1 MDADDASFAE
11 MPRPLTDPDADPLA
25 LDEETVERLLTGD
38 LPPSEVP
45 PGYARVAA
53 LLAAT
58 TAEPTPEELARHSE
72 VLAELRAVTRP
83 RRAGAH
89 TPRVARSPRR
99 RRWAALAAVALV
111 GALVTGGVAVAA
123 AGNLPAPMRNVARSI
138 LGAAGGDPGLA
149 TPARSDPQ
157 AAPEAS
163 STVPAGTAAGP
174 KGPLPTGSTAPGSGP
189 KRAGPVAVPDKEK
202 LCKAYLASQDKE
214 RGKQMEV
221 AAFERL
227 AEAAGGET
235 RIPAYCSGTQAD
247 DRKSKDEKQQPPG
260 GQEQGQDRPPPSNGG
275 GQGQGQPP
283 RTQSSSR

>member
-1 MDADDASFAE
+1 MDADDPSFAD
-11 MPRPLTDPDADPLA
+11 MRRPLTDPDADPPD

-38 LPPSEVP
+38 PPPSEVP

-123 AGNLPAPMRNVARSI
+123 AGTFPAQVRNVARSI
-138 LGAAGGDPGLA
+138 LGTAGGDLGPA
-149 TPARSDPQ
+149 TPTRPDPQ
-157 AAPEAS
+157 AAPEVSSPAS
-163 STVPAGTAAGP
+163 AGTAAGP
-174 KGPLPTGSTAPGSGP
+174 KGPLPTGSNVPGFSP
-189 KRAGPVAVPDKEK
+189 KGAGPDREG
-202 LCKAYLASQDKE
+202 LCKAYLASRDKAY
-214 RGKQMEV
+214 GKKMDA
-221 AAFERL
+221 AAFKRL
-227 AEAAGGET
+227 ADAAGGES
-235 RIPAYCSGTQAD
+235 RIPAYCNGTRPGD
-247 DRKSKDEKQQPPG
+247 PKSRDEKQPP
-260 GQEQGQDRPPPSNGG
+260 G
-275 GQGQGQPP
+275 GQGQGQGGPRPSDGGDQGQGQPP
-283 RTQSSSR
+283 STQSSNR